1 MKAQYTIDGRHPDD
15 VIYETKN
22 FINELSNVQEQYF
35 EKLVEAL
42 QLTSEGETWLF
53 DYIYNSGE
61 EGKYLTF
68 DEHLSFYKKSMQDFL
83 KPQE

>member
-1 MKAQYTIDGRHPDD
+1 MKTEYYTPTGDHPDD
-15 VIYETKN
+15 AIIKVKE

-35 EKLVEAL
+35 TKLVEDL
-42 QLTSEGETWLF
+42 NLNSEGEDWLH

-68 DEHLSFYKKSMQDFL
+68 EEYLSFYKKTYDEMVN
-83 KPQE
+83 

>member
-1 MKAQYTIDGRHPDD
+1 MKPEYYTPSGDHPDD
-15 VIYETKN
+15 AIIKVKE

-35 EKLVEAL
+35 TKLVEDL
-42 QLTSEGETWLF
+42 NLNSEGEDWLH

-68 DEHLSFYKKSMQDFL
+68 EEHLSFYKKTYEEMVN
-83 KPQE
+83 

>member
-1 MKAQYTIDGRHPDD
+1 MKTEYYTPTGDHPDD
-15 VIYETKN
+15 AIIKVKE

-35 EKLVEAL
+35 TKLVEDL
-42 QLTSEGETWLF
+42 NLNSEGEDWLH

-68 DEHLSFYKKSMQDFL
+68 EEHLSFYKKTYEEMVN
-83 KPQE
+83 

>member
-1 MKAQYTIDGRHPDD
+1 MKTQYTIDGRHPDD
-15 VIYETKN
+15 VIYEVKN
-22 FINELSNVQEQYF
+22 FINELSNVQDQYL
-35 EKLVEAL
+35 EKLVETL
-42 QLTSEGETWLF
+42 QLTPEGEDWLH

>member
-1 MKAQYTIDGRHPDD
+1 MKTEYYTPTGDHPDD
-15 VIYETKN
+15 AIIKVKD

-35 EKLVEAL
+35 TKLVEDL
-42 QLTSEGETWLF
+42 NLNSEGEDWLH

-68 DEHLSFYKKSMQDFL
+68 EEHLSFYKKTYDEMVN
-83 KPQE
+83 

>member
-1 MKAQYTIDGRHPDD
+1 MKTEYYTPTGDHPDD
-15 VIYETKN
+15 AIIKVKE

-35 EKLVEAL
+35 TKLVEDL
-42 QLTSEGETWLF
+42 NLNSEGEDWLH

-68 DEHLSFYKKSMQDFL
+68 EEHLSFYKKTYDEMVN
-83 KPQE
+83 

>member
-1 MKAQYTIDGRHPDD
+1 METPSLDSERHPDD
-15 VIYETKN
+15 LIHEVKN

-35 EKLVEAL
+35 NKLVQDL
-42 QLTSEGETWLF
+42 QLTSEGEDWLH

-68 DEHLSFYKKSMQDFL
+68 DEHLSFYDKTMKDFL
-83 KPQE
+83 L

>member
-1 MKAQYTIDGRHPDD
+1 MDTKYYTPDGRHPDD
-15 VIYETKN
+15 AIVHVKD

-35 EKLVEAL
+35 RR
-42 QLTSEGETWLF
+42 LTEDLNLSDEGSDLLF

-68 DEHLSFYKKSMQDFL
+68 EEHISFYKKTYKDMVNT
-83 KPQE
+83 